1 MHKGC
6 TAETSDSSSGVCF
19 FAARTDIKDM
29 AGPGWGTVSP
39 VCADPK
45 DPKDPKDPTEKLE
58 RVDDLSHRSTEPAVD
73 AGVDGREGSTNK
85 VSEI

>member
-6 TAETSDSSSGVCF
+6 TAETSDSSSGACF

-39 VCADPK
+39 VCA